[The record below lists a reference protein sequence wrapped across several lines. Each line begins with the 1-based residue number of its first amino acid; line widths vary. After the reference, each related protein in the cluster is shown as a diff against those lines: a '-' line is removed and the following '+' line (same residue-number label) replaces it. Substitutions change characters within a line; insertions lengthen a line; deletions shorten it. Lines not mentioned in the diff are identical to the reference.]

1 MDAVQA
7 ITCVYSFGL
16 HCHDTMCEAN
26 IGQGKKRVSRACN
39 LIGCILAATVHKAVA
54 EDCV

>member
-1 MDAVQA
+1 VDAVQA